1 MKKTVPVLKASFKS
15 YGLQYPNDKWPKKS
29 EMINDWFNLND
40 DFRLPVPPAGV
51 DECSVEIPSGR
62 DILGLKAAPLPR
74 GIDANHII
82 YDTLHALLRIGGK
95 LVKLLII
102 KHLDDKSDR
111 DRLESLMDEIGVC
124 FAFHIAKADTGS
136 GHLGWTKLNGIQ
148 MHNVLLNLNLEDL
161 IGAEKAMP
169 VSTLWRTC
177 VGLHDRV
184 KGSMGSPAP
193 TSELLT
199 TLQEDLKKWL
209 DMFIGEAEA
218 KLTCDGAFSVSG
230 AMYAL
235 GDITPYIHAF
245 VNHSVALIR
254 ENGYLGQYSCQALEL
269 MNKLHRQFYQRA
281 VGFGGRAATKRKK
294 LNKKPESMSHAVMRG
309 TLRAARQKAEFKARK
324 KQRTVHR
331 CRFVDVCAYET
342 TYAKCLQTH
351 EQKEHAGEVPVINI
365 DDDSDHQAGHSDGGV
380 EGGDSSDVKDG
391 DAEDGEDTGTGATEG
406 DVDVDDDVD
415 GKGGQSDDAAQSS
428 DEDEGGD
435 SDEKNMSRNTSMC
448 RPSH

>member
-136 GHLGWTKLNGIQ
+136 GHLGRTKLNGIQ
-148 MHNVLLNLNLEDL
+148 MRNVLLNLNLEDL

-184 KGSMGSPAP
+184 KGSMGSLPQHL
-193 TSELLT
+193 S
-199 TLQEDLKKWL
+199 
-209 DMFIGEAEA
+209 
-218 KLTCDGAFSVSG
+218 
-230 AMYAL
+230 Y
-235 GDITPYIHAF
+235 
-245 VNHSVALIR
+245 
-254 ENGYLGQYSCQALEL
+254 
-269 MNKLHRQFYQRA
+269 
-281 VGFGGRAATKRKK
+281 
-294 LNKKPESMSHAVMRG
+294 
-309 TLRAARQKAEFKARK
+309 
-324 KQRTVHR
+324 
-331 CRFVDVCAYET
+331 
-342 TYAKCLQTH
+342 
-351 EQKEHAGEVPVINI
+351 
-365 DDDSDHQAGHSDGGV
+365 
-380 EGGDSSDVKDG
+380 
-391 DAEDGEDTGTGATEG
+391 
-406 DVDVDDDVD
+406 
-415 GKGGQSDDAAQSS
+415 
-428 DEDEGGD
+428 
-435 SDEKNMSRNTSMC
+435 
-448 RPSH
+448 